1 MIKKSIFIAILL
13 SSTLACTVFCQ
24 EYIVTAL
31 PISVP
36 QQDGR
41 GLEASMASSAAQS
54 SMTLDRSGID
64 KASVHLQILQQSTL
78 HFSDSA
84 QAKKPAIDDKKIQIK
99 PQSNS

>member
-1 MIKKSIFIAILL
+1 M
-13 SSTLACTVFCQ
+13 
-24 EYIVTAL
+24 AL

-41 GLEASMASSAAQS
+41 GLEASMASAATQS

-84 QAKKPAIDDKKIQIK
+84 QAKKPTIDDKKTQIK

>member
-1 MIKKSIFIAILL
+1 MIKKSIFVAILL

-24 EYIVTAL
+24 EFIAMAL

-41 GLEASMASSAAQS
+41 GLEASMASAAAQS